1 MRDPW
6 IFWVGVAMLPM
17 AGVSF
22 WFAVHVTSDH
32 LQARLEVVT
41 QLIGGTAGILM
52 GYESA
57 FRTAAKSIW
66 ELKENYATGAFFLIA
81 GVLALADVVAKAFDK

>member
-1 MRDPW
+1 MREPW
-6 IFWVGVAMLPM
+6 VFWSSLAILPL

-22 WFAVHVTSDH
+22 LLAVHVTSDR
-32 LQARLEVVT
+32 LRARWEIAT
-41 QLIGGTAGILM
+41 QLIGGTAAILM

-57 FRTAAKSIW
+57 FRIAAKSIW
-66 ELKENYATGAFFLIA
+66 ESKENYAVGTLFLIA